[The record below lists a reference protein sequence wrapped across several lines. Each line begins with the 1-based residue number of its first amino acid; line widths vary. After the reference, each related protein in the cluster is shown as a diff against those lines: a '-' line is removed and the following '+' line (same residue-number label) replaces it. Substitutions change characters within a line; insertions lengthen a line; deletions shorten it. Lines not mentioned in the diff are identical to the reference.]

1 MVLGC
6 IAGKSIKD
14 IATQLNERPNTVILW
29 RDRFSE
35 YGIPGLQDRSRRG
48 RSATYGIEFRNA
60 ILDKF
65 KDPPPNGLSHWDG
78 PTLAESLN
86 VSVDAVWRLL
96 RKEGIQ
102 LARQRSW
109 CVSTDPEFAEKAAD
123 IVGLYLEPPKN
134 AIVISVDEKPS
145 IQALSRKTGYVVTGN
160 RKIIR
165 GIKSTY
171 KRNGTIN
178 LFAALEVATGQ
189 IYGKTTK
196 YKKRVDFEEFLND
209 LLREM
214 PEKSDVQYHIIM
226 DNYCTHKN
234 LNDWLLVHPNV
245 HFHYT
250 PTSASWLNMVEIW
263 FNIMSR
269 KVLCG
274 ASHNSISELTD
285 AIKKYIE
292 AYNENV
298 EPFRWKKR
306 EVYGS

>member
-29 RDRFSE
+29 SDRFSE

-60 ILDKF
+60 VLDKL

-145 IQALSRKTGYVVTGN
+145 IQALLRKTGYVVTGN

-196 YKKRVDFEEFLND
+196 YKKE
-209 LLREM
+209 
-214 PEKSDVQYHIIM
+214 
-226 DNYCTHKN
+226 
-234 LNDWLLVHPNV
+234 
-245 HFHYT
+245 
-250 PTSASWLNMVEIW
+250 
-263 FNIMSR
+263 
-269 KVLCG
+269 
-274 ASHNSISELTD
+274 SISR
-285 AIKKYIE
+285 
-292 AYNENV
+292 N
-298 EPFRWKKR
+298 F
-306 EVYGS
+306 